1 MIRVDEKNHK
11 IEFVT
16 FYDLSDVDQAL
27 WEIDE
32 PTHSLSKKEKWDI
45 LKQTV
50 EEFQYEDTIVEE
62 VFMDRLVSNVTDA
75 LACKGLD

>member
-16 FYDLSDVDQAL
+16 FYDCSDVEQAL

-32 PTHSLSKKEKWDI
+32 PTNSLSTKEKWEI

-50 EEFQYEDTIVEE
+50 EEFKYEDAVVEE
-62 VFMDRLVSNVTDA
+62 VFMDRLISNVTDA
-75 LACKGLD
+75 LACR

>member
-16 FYDLSDVDQAL
+16 FYDLSDVEQAL

-32 PTHSLSKKEKWDI
+32 PTDSMSKKEKWDI

-50 EEFQYEDTIVEE
+50 EEFQYEDAIVEE
-62 VFMDRLVSNVTDA
+62 VFMDRLISNVTDA
-75 LACKGLD
+75 LACR

>member
-1 MIRVDEKNHK
+1 MIRVNEKQHK

-16 FYDLSDVDQAL
+16 YYDLSDVEQAL

-32 PTHSLSKKEKWDI
+32 PTHSLSMKEKWDI
-45 LKQTV
+45 LKQTA
-50 EEFQYEDTIVEE
+50 EKSQYEDNITEE
-62 VFMDRLVSNVTDA
+62 VFMHRLVSNVTDA